1 MHPGRRCSQTLI
13 PRTHAHPEHKHSW
26 QWGRNV
32 HQPLQN
38 TWPRTVQPFPLLLCL
53 DQNHF
58 NTLLSLSLPPI
69 LICLLDPP
77 YGSLCK
83 SAQFHPCLLTKEKR
97 LESLKVMHWE
107 RFLVS
112 AGKWQSDCLWCEAG
126 VLSLAL
132 WRLLL
137 NSQTPSLY
145 KEKKASELNSFAQ
158 ALTQWSHPRNVGKIK
173 VGCVVL
179 NFRLTLRWDPSVFTS
194 AARITVNRSVRARDL
209 KTSARIPL
217 RLFYSSVNSSFK
229 AHWLIWPQISSNR
242 VEQKDPVREIY
253 NCYICFQINKLAF
266 LRRAQNFSINTFMLT
281 YV

>member
-1 MHPGRRCSQTLI
+1 MSILSI
-13 PRTHAHPEHKHSW
+13 NNEEEMSIKHYKTPDLGQS
-26 QWGRNV
+26 N
-32 HQPLQN
+32 
-38 TWPRTVQPFPLLLCL
+38 
-53 DQNHF
+53 
-58 NTLLSLSLPPI
+58 LSLFFFVYIRITSTPCYLYLSLQ
-69 LICLLDPP
+69 
-77 YGSLCK
+77 SLSVSSIHHMAP
-83 SAQFHPCLLTKEKR
+83 SANQFHPCLLTKAKR
-97 LESLKVMHWE
+97 LESLKVMNWE

-112 AGKWQSDCLWCEAG
+112 AGKWQSDCLWYEG

-137 NSQTPSLY
+137 NSQTPALY
-145 KEKKASELNSFAQ
+145 KEKKEEKKNPSELNSFAQ

-194 AARITVNRSVRARDL
+194 GARITVNRSVRSRDL

-253 NCYICFQINKLAF
+253 NYDICFQRHKWAE
-266 LRRAQNFSINTFMLT
+266 LRRAQNFSINMI
-281 YV
+281 